1 MVAEHWSTYLGSRY
15 QTLRI
20 SNLVEDLRKVK
31 EFIKSVDAQS
41 STISQ

>member
-1 MVAEHWSTYLGSRY
+1 MASVFAKVIKK

-20 SNLVEDLRKVK
+20 SNLLEDLRKVK
-31 EFIKSVDAQS
+31 EFIKSVDAQL